1 MLGHRNDASRRHP
14 QKAQGGRVM
23 MTMVKGVALRL
34 VFMLALVVAGTTL
47 ARAETIAQ
55 LYEKAKAEKSMAFY
69 SGGPV
74 EPWERWAKEFQQQFP
89 GLTVSVTGGYSNV
102 LDEKINQQL

>member
-1 MLGHRNDASRRHP
+1 MNTL
-14 QKAQGGRVM
+14 
-23 MTMVKGVALRL
+23 VKGVALRL
-34 VFMLALVVAGTTL
+34 VSIVAVVVAGTTL

-74 EPWERWAKEFQQQFP
+74 EPWER
-89 GLTVSVTGGYSNV
+89 
-102 LDEKINQQL
+102 